1 MKKLVMAFALVA
13 SVVSVGFCAV
23 SDAEFKEMQGKCY
36 DKSDFNSCE
45 KLCDLKDDRGCFFV
59 GAAYQGGKV
68 IEKDYSKAL
77 HYLKMSCNELK
88 SAYGCMGLARL
99 YGKGI
104 GVEKDEKK
112 ALEISGKACELGFD
126 DMTDTE
132 MVETISEICY
142 LLGDEYERKMQD
154 YTKAKRYYELAC
166 KAESYYCYGLGKL
179 YEKGQGVKQDFAKA
193 YEYYKLSCNLK
204 NDDGCYNL
212 GNLYDNG
219 LGVQKDRE
227 TAFAFFRKACDLL
240 DYAACKIVQDRNDPA
255 YNALLPNIAQKQ
267 LQESCQNGDEEACA
281 TIGIV
286 YINKDRNIAD
296 KYLARACARGE
307 PTSCLNLG
315 TLYKKIDKDTI
326 KANKYFKRA
335 CYMGESVACCELE
348 GNGDCQNLKIGKDGK
363 PINDLDKTQ
372 SENGKKSM
380 VWTILLGLLDKFLT
394 FALSFLV
401 VGGLVKVLLLGV
413 YAVGLAKDKGLFTNK
428 TATYVWLILS
438 ALVAVMGPKMLARAL
453 YF

>member
-1 MKKLVMAFALVA
+1 
-13 SVVSVGFCAV
+13 
-23 SDAEFKEMQGKCY
+23 
-36 DKSDFNSCE
+36 
-45 KLCDLKDDRGCFFV
+45 
-59 GAAYQGGKV
+59 
-68 IEKDYSKAL
+68 
-77 HYLKMSCNELK
+77 
-88 SAYGCMGLARL
+88 
-99 YGKGI
+99 
-104 GVEKDEKK
+104 
-112 ALEISGKACELGFD
+112 
-126 DMTDTE
+126 
-132 MVETISEICY
+132 
-142 LLGDEYERKMQD
+142 MQD

-363 PINDLDKTQ
+363 PI
-372 SENGKKSM
+372 
-380 VWTILLGLLDKFLT
+380 
-394 FALSFLV
+394 
-401 VGGLVKVLLLGV
+401 
-413 YAVGLAKDKGLFTNK
+413 
-428 TATYVWLILS
+428 
-438 ALVAVMGPKMLARAL
+438 
-453 YF
+453 